1 MRVFFFHSFILYSF
15 PFVSYR
21 PVVYLAATAA
31 EVEVDTAAAAAAVV
45 EDDVL

>member
-1 MRVFFFHSFILYSF
+1 MRVFVFHSFILYSF

-31 EVEVDTAAAAAAVV
+31 EAEVDAAAAAAVV

>member
-1 MRVFFFHSFILYSF
+1 VYFSFIHLFILYSF

-31 EVEVDTAAAAAAVV
+31 EAEVDTAAAAVV